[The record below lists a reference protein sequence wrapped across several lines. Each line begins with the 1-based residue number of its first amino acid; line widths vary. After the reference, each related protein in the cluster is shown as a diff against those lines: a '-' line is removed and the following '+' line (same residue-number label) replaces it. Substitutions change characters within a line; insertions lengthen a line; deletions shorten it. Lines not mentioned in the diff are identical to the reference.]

1 MPREAEPDLFP
12 ELAAAQ
18 RAGRRAASVAKGA
31 QNSPDLV
38 EVLPLAGVD
47 HALAYRVPP
56 HLVGQV
62 KPGCLVRVPLRN
74 GLVLGIVER
83 LGTEQDVPVAK
94 VKNILELL
102 FPEPILTPDL
112 LALAKWLAGYY
123 LASIETVFE
132 TMIPVPVRAG
142 MAMKMER
149 LLKVGRIILTEEE
162 LVGLERRA
170 KKQAAVYKFL
180 RQQTKPIARGLVLA
194 RLKISSA
201 TLDALVEKGIVEET
215 RQENP
220 RIAYADEFSDGE
232 TAAASAVG
240 AFEIN
245 KDQSAAIK
253 DIDAS
258 LTAGKFQTHLLHGV
272 TGSGKTEVYLRS
284 IRSVLAAGGGVI
296 YLVPEVALTPQT
308 VGRLR
313 SALADSGTQ
322 VVVWHSHLS
331 AGERFDS
338 WMAVARGEARV
349 VVGARSA
356 VFAPVAN
363 LRLVVV
369 DEEHEP
375 AYKQEESPRYHGRDA
390 AVYRAKLA
398 QAVCVLGSATPSL
411 ESLLN
416 ANQGKYKL
424 NRLPERVDGRGMPI
438 MRLVDLRHQST
449 KGHGP
454 AVISRELAEAMRE
467 RFEKKEQSILFL
479 NRRGYSASLQC
490 PTCGFVAN
498 CKNCS
503 VTLTYH
509 RTDER
514 LRCHWCGYQEPAP
527 RRCPQC
533 RAEDIR
539 WKGFGTQRVEDSA
552 HRVLPRAKIVRLD
565 ADTMEKKTLF
575 RQILGDFRKGKI
587 DVLVGTQM
595 IAKGLDF
602 PNVTLVGL
610 INADLSLHQ
619 ADFRAHE
626 RTFQLLVQVSGRA
639 GRGDK
644 AGEVFVQT
652 YTPGSPSIQFAK
664 RADFEGFLDAEL
676 QQRREFHYP
685 PVRRLIRHLFRGH
698 NAEKVKFYAEQW
710 ARRAEVLLKD
720 AAELRGPAPPPLEK
734 IKGYHRYQLW
744 YFVDSITRIAPL
756 LRQLREEFP
765 LDKEVLET
773 IDVDPVDL
781 S

>member
-1 MPREAEPDLFP
+1 
-12 ELAAAQ
+12 
-18 RAGRRAASVAKGA
+18 
-31 QNSPDLV
+31 
-38 EVLPLAGVD
+38 
-47 HALAYRVPP
+47 
-56 HLVGQV
+56 
-62 KPGCLVRVPLRN
+62 
-74 GLVLGIVER
+74 
-83 LGTEQDVPVAK
+83 
-94 VKNILELL
+94 
-102 FPEPILTPDL
+102 
-112 LALAKWLAGYY
+112 
-123 LASIETVFE
+123 
-132 TMIPVPVRAG
+132 
-142 MAMKMER
+142 
-149 LLKVGRIILTEEE
+149 
-162 LVGLERRA
+162 
-170 KKQAAVYKFL
+170 
-180 RQQTKPIARGLVLA
+180 
-194 RLKISSA
+194 
-201 TLDALVEKGIVEET
+201 
-215 RQENP
+215 
-220 RIAYADEFSDGE
+220 
-232 TAAASAVG
+232 
-240 AFEIN
+240 
-245 KDQSAAIK
+245 
-253 DIDAS
+253 
-258 LTAGKFQTHLLHGV
+258 
-272 TGSGKTEVYLRS
+272 
-284 IRSVLAAGGGVI
+284 
-296 YLVPEVALTPQT
+296 
-308 VGRLR
+308 
-313 SALADSGTQ
+313 
-322 VVVWHSHLS
+322 
-331 AGERFDS
+331 
-338 WMAVARGEARV
+338 
-349 VVGARSA
+349 
-356 VFAPVAN
+356 
-363 LRLVVV
+363 
-369 DEEHEP
+369 
-375 AYKQEESPRYHGRDA
+375 
-390 AVYRAKLA
+390 
-398 QAVCVLGSATPSL
+398 
-411 ESLLN
+411 
-416 ANQGKYKL
+416 
-424 NRLPERVDGRGMPI
+424 MPI

-467 RFEKKEQSILFL
+467 RFEKREQSILFL

>member
-756 LRQLREEFP
+756 LRQLREEFS